1 MRELNK
7 IQTAIFLFGGI
18 LMAVGAGTTLL
29 GWASAPYIY
38 ALGAL
43 GFASMQMLQRY
54 EGSNFTIRRLRRMML
69 ISDVLFLVAAVL
81 MFANKSNILGLSYI
95 TYIEYVYNKWVVVL
109 LIAALLQLYSM
120 HRIGSEGK
128 KIIKRLRIC
137 FKMRKIIFIPQY
149 IVVISRPKTID
160 YEQDILRITNSSNIC
175 IVR

>member
-29 GWASAPYIY
+29 GWGSAPYIY

-54 EGSNFTIRRLRRMML
+54 EGNNFTIRRLR
-69 ISDVLFLVAAVL
+69 LFLVAAVL

-120 HRIGSEGK
+120 HRIGSELEKEAK
-128 KIIKRLRIC
+128 K
-137 FKMRKIIFIPQY
+137 
-149 IVVISRPKTID
+149 
-160 YEQDILRITNSSNIC
+160 
-175 IVR
+175 